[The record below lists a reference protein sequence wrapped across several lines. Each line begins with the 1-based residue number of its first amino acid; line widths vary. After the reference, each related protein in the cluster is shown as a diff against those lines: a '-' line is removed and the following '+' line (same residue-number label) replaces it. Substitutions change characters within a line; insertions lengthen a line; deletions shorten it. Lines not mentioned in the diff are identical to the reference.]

1 MQNEEKEEKDK
12 TVRNLRLAALVV
24 AVVGGVFAFV
34 TGTWSDGVL
43 GLAISLALA
52 VFGVGERVRGE
63 DRAVGLVLVGV
74 IGVAG
79 HFLQMV
85 FLV

>member
-1 MQNEEKEEKDK
+1 MQNEEKEK
-12 TVRNLRLAALVV
+12 TVRNLRLAALAV
-24 AVVGGVFAFV
+24 AVVGGVFAFA

-43 GLAISLALA
+43 GLAISLAFA

-63 DRAVGLVLVGV
+63 DRAVGLVLIIVGV

-79 HFLQMV
+79 HLLQMMFPV
-85 FLV
+85 